1 MIPAEKLTLRRVYVW
16 PQDDD
21 SALRGELPPA
31 SRPCSAVG
39 SAGHTW
45 AGPPAPRSHDGRQAG
60 QSVLVMKDLANVV
73 GGPLLRRPWGAAF
86 SAGVGVSWPASSF
99 HCRLSR
105 GIFTLFA
112 RNLSLRISKASMT
125 LKATL
130 FLALLPTPQKE

>member
-1 MIPAEKLTLRRVYVW
+1 
-16 PQDDD
+16 
-21 SALRGELPPA
+21 
-31 SRPCSAVG
+31 
-39 SAGHTW
+39 
-45 AGPPAPRSHDGRQAG
+45 
-60 QSVLVMKDLANVV
+60 MKDLANVV
-73 GGPLLRRPWGAAF
+73 GGPLLRQPWGAAF

-130 FLALLPTPQKE
+130 FLALLPTPQKEWRGWGSFCSCHLPYHRRWSSILDLWYRSFSYTRF